1 MPVTFPPRTL
11 SAKGSKV
18 VPNPEMEGNEPKLT
32 GLEIDGE
39 KYDVTPEALTDAE
52 VDLIWAGGYTIT
64 ATITNGS
71 ASGDEAILFDAEVT
85 ITPSAGYVLPET
97 VVVEGA
103 DSEYD
108 PTTGVVTLTNATANV
123 TVTATCPSEV

>member
-18 VPNPEMEGNEPKLT
+18 IPNPEMEGNEQKLT

-39 KYDVTPEALTDAE
+39 KYDATPEALTDSE
-52 VDLIWAGGYTIT
+52 VDLIWDGGYTIT

-71 ASGDEAILFDAEVT
+71 ASGDETILFDAEVT
-85 ITPSAGYVLPET
+85 ITPSSGYTLPET

-108 PTTGVVTLTNATANV
+108 PTTGVITLTNATTNV
-123 TVTATCPSEV
+123 TITATCPAEV